1 LTASGPNK
9 FARVVDIAYPA
20 RKKPGMSQG
29 VAFFSLLRN
38 LVASGFW
45 TSQMGI
51 ADMGYMGNTPNQ
63 WEGVPVE
70 VLRQYGL

>member
-1 LTASGPNK
+1 
-9 FARVVDIAYPA
+9 
-20 RKKPGMSQG
+20 MSQG

-63 WEGVPVE
+63 WDGVPVE
-70 VLRQYGL
+70 VLQQYGL